1 MTDPSLDGAYNYG
14 GGGFG
19 SVGSSGALVQRL
31 QSFRNALG
39 NHNSG
44 LPDRVMAAAGQ
55 SAERMESMR
64 QQSKTARLQ
73 MKQEHA
79 LKMLRESHGLNV
91 EHVQATGKGDFQ
103 AKFRDPAPE
112 PKPARTRTVAKPAA
126 EKSAPTAAKPTRTR
140 SASGTAKAVA
150 KATGEVAK
158 TVRTAMEAKTGA
170 TSGQRSTKAAAAK
183 AAPAKPAV
191 TAKPR
196 AQRSAG

>member
-1 MTDPSLDGAYNYG
+1 MTDSSLDGAYNYG

-31 QSFRNALG
+31 QSFRNSLG

-44 LPDRVMAAAGQ
+44 LPDRIMAAAGQ

-64 QQSKTARLQ
+64 QQSKTTRLG
-73 MKQEHA
+73 MKQAHA
-79 LKMLRESHGLNV
+79 MKMLRESHGLGA
-91 EHVQATGKGDFQ
+91 EQIQSTGKGDFQ
-103 AKFRDPAPE
+103 VKFRDPAPE
-112 PKPARTRTVAKPAA
+112 PKPTRSRTAAKPAA
-126 EKSAPTAAKPTRTR
+126 EKPAPAAAKTARTR
-140 SASGTAKAVA
+140 AASGTAKAVA

-158 TVRTAMEAKTGA
+158 TVRTAMETKTGA
-170 TSGQRSTKAAAAK
+170 ASGQRSTKAAAAK

-196 AQRSAG
+196 AQRSSG

>member
-14 GGGFG
+14 NGGFG

-31 QSFRNALG
+31 QSFRNSLG

-44 LPDRVMAAAGQ
+44 LPDRVMAEAGK

-64 QQSKTARLQ
+64 QQSKTSRLQ
-73 MKQEHA
+73 MKHEHA

-91 EHVQATGKGDFQ
+91 EHVQSTGKGDFQ

-112 PKPARTRTVAKPAA
+112 PKPTRTRAAAKPAA
-126 EKSAPTAAKPTRTR
+126 EKPAPAAPRTR
-140 SASGTAKAVA
+140 VASGTTKAVA

-158 TVRTAMEAKTGA
+158 TVKTAIEAKTGA
-170 TSGQRSTKAAAAK
+170 ASGQRSPKAAAAK

-196 AQRSAG
+196 TQRRAS